1 MKKTSNATEIH
12 QCCIQAE
19 SCPNLKRRK
28 RATVIDFDSELQR
41 NFANRLC
48 PVGWQACRYDQNQ
61 VDADPSIEDTC
72 ISLTELN
79 EFAECQQGCEETFP
93 TDDPD
98 YFEYDL
104 IDQIDISALGER
116 SDSILGSSDDLQKR
130 CGTRSFK
137 ETALPNNQAAMGE
150 FPWACSVFTRGRNE
164 KYVGGCVI
172 VPNTRDNS
180 VNQPTYKIVTAASKL
195 AKVGKSEQLKVRIR
209 YINLNDGNFEDD
221 YNVAHFISHP
231 KFDKVKKI

>member
-1 MKKTSNATEIH
+1 MALSRGLHAHLLQKDIEKKSNFIRAKSGCKKKKI
-12 QCCIQAE
+12 IA
-19 SCPNLKRRK
+19 PNLFLYYELSVCPLILNYNKVYLAASLIAKPNK

-93 TDDPD
+93 ADDPD

-116 SDSILGSSDDLQKR
+116 SDSIIGSSDDLQKR

-137 ETALPNNQAAMGE
+137 GG
-150 FPWACSVFTRGRNE
+150 SVE
-164 KYVGGCVI
+164 EWLCK
-172 VPNTRDNS
+172 
-180 VNQPTYKIVTAASKL
+180 KKL
-195 AKVGKSEQLKVRIR
+195 TIR
-209 YINLNDGNFEDD
+209 QIR
-221 YNVAHFISHP
+221 V
-231 KFDKVKKI
+231 

>member
-12 QCCIQAE
+12 QCCTQAE
-19 SCPNLKRRK
+19 SCPNLNLKRGK

-93 TDDPD
+93 KGQ
-98 YFEYDL
+98 L
-104 IDQIDISALGER
+104 ISKCIFGVFNSSKKRTKTIQLEVKMTQINFVS
-116 SDSILGSSDDLQKR
+116 
-130 CGTRSFK
+130 
-137 ETALPNNQAAMGE
+137 
-150 FPWACSVFTRGRNE
+150 RN
-164 KYVGGCVI
+164 
-172 VPNTRDNS
+172 
-180 VNQPTYKIVTAASKL
+180 
-195 AKVGKSEQLKVRIR
+195 
-209 YINLNDGNFEDD
+209 
-221 YNVAHFISHP
+221 
-231 KFDKVKKI
+231 